1 MLLDFGQA
9 LDQRTVKMVSA
20 ETTGVVVLSRSGQRW
35 VRAALVGAVLGV
47 TICGAGHLTKARA
60 ASQSHYGSHAIVFVR
75 GPVGGSKGD
84 VFRMNADG
92 TDAVRLTSTGHA
104 FDPAWSPDGRQI
116 AFDTGGKRSVIYVM
130 NADGSGMRRLIS
142 GSLPTWSPDG
152 RRLLFETG
160 TGKWTFESGTGP
172 GLAIVNADGA
182 DPRVLIKYLGDGD
195 ESRAAWSPDGRAIAF
210 GQQHYGGWG
219 ITVMNADGSGRRF
232 LTNRTSRGSHFYETN
247 PAWSPDGRRIAF
259 TEEYD
264 CACDFGPPYGSYTA
278 VGIVNADGSGLKRDG
293 SGFRLL
299 TKDADSRDPSW
310 SPDGQRI
317 TYYTGYPRKQIHVMD
332 ANGKHKLRLT
342 TARASSFAPD
352 WSPAG

>member
-47 TICGAGHLTKARA
+47 TIGGAGHLTKARA

-130 NADGSGMRRLIS
+130 VAQHVAAKHPERVRSLTLMMTSSGARGLPRPSAQVQRVLMASPADRSR
-142 GSLPTWSPDG
+142 
-152 RRLLFETG
+152 E
-160 TGKWTFESGTGP
+160 
-172 GLAIVNADGA
+172 AIVRHLEQLFALIGSPA
-182 DPRVLIKYLGDGD
+182 YPTDPARLRQRMRSRV
-195 ESRAAWSPDGRAIAF
+195 P
-210 GQQHYGGWG
+210 
-219 ITVMNADGSGRRF
+219 
-232 LTNRTSRGSHFYETN
+232 
-247 PAWSPDGRRIAF
+247 
-259 TEEYD
+259 EEYLD
-264 CACDFGPPYGSYTA
+264 
-278 VGIVNADGSGLKRDG
+278 V
-293 SGFRLL
+293 
-299 TKDADSRDPSW
+299 
-310 SPDGQRI
+310 
-317 TYYTGYPRKQIHVMD
+317 
-332 ANGKHKLRLT
+332 
-342 TARASSFAPD
+342 AP
-352 WSPAG
+352 